1 MFSFKQRPK
10 SMQYLKQYHFD
21 VFVIGGGITGA
32 GIALDAAARGL
43 SVALVDMQDFAAG
56 TSSRSTKLIHGGL
69 RYLKQLDL
77 GVVAS
82 VGREREIV
90 YRNAVHVT
98 TPEKMLLP
106 LYKKGSLSP
115 LTTSLALK
123 LYDRLAGVKKQERR
137 TMLSAKETFER
148 EPLLKQEGLLGSG
161 YYVEYRTDDARLT
174 IEVLKKAVEYGALCL
189 NYAKVTEFLYEKKK
203 VVGVKVKDGMTGKTI
218 EVHATQVV
226 NAAGPWVEAVQKKD
240 ELSDTKQLRLTK
252 GVHIVVDQKHF
263 PLQQSVYFDS
273 ADGRMI
279 FAIPRDGKT
288 YVGTT
293 DTLYEGDLKHPV
305 ATKEDVAYLLAAATS
320 VFPTANITPETIESS
335 WAGIRPLIY
344 EKGKDPTEIS
354 RKDEV
359 WTAPSGLLTIAGGKL
374 TGYRQM
380 AETVV
385 DQIVATH
392 SFKQADPCS
401 TCELALSGARG
412 INTHNFA
419 DYSSYKARE
428 GVQYGLTYE
437 EGKQLVLKYGSNV
450 DAIFNQVKYLYE
462 HGSTMPL
469 ALHAMLLYGMEAEM
483 VVTPSDFFIRRTGL
497 LYFDIEALKR
507 YKLQVLRVMEQHL
520 GYTDTQRAQYLA
532 ELEEAIKQA
541 TDFVH

>member
-1 MFSFKQRPK
+1 MFSYKQRPK
-10 SMQYLKQYHFD
+10 IKQYLENYHFD

-69 RYLKQLDL
+69 RYLKQLDV
-77 GVVAS
+77 GVVAA

-90 YRNAVHVT
+90 YQNAVHVT

-115 LTTSLALK
+115 MTTSLALK
-123 LYDRLAGVKKQERR
+123 VYDRLAGVKKHERR
-137 TMLSAKETFER
+137 TMLNAKETLER
-148 EPLLKQEGLLGSG
+148 EPLLKQEGLIGGG

-174 IEVLKKAVEYGALCL
+174 IEVLKKAAEYGALCL

-203 VVGVKVKDGMTGKTI
+203 VVGVKVEDGITGKTI

-226 NAAGPWVEAVQKKD
+226 NAAGPWIEAIRKKD
-240 ELSDTKQLRLTK
+240 QIADKKQLRLTK
-252 GVHIVVDQKHF
+252 GVHIVIDQKHF
-263 PLQQSVYFDS
+263 PLQQSVYFDCP
-273 ADGRMI
+273 DGRMM
-279 FAIPRDGKT
+279 FAVPRDGKT

-305 ATKEDVAYLLAAATS
+305 ATKEDVAYVLAAAKS
-320 VFPTANITPETIESS
+320 VFPSANITLETIESS

-344 EKGKDPTEIS
+344 EKGKDPAEIS
-354 RKDEV
+354 RKNEV

-374 TGYRQM
+374 TGYRHM

-385 DQIVATH
+385 DQIVTTH

-401 TCELALSGARG
+401 TCELALSGAKG
-412 INTHNFA
+412 INAQNFA

-428 GVQYGLTYE
+428 GVQYGLTYD
-437 EGKQLVLKYGSNV
+437 EGKQLVLKFGSNV
-450 DAIFNQVKYLYE
+450 DAVFKQVKFLYE
-462 HGSTMPL
+462 YGSTMPL
-469 ALHAMLLYGMEAEM
+469 ALHAMLLYSMEAEM
-483 VVTPSDFFIRRTGL
+483 VLTPSDFFIRRTGL
-497 LYFDIEALKR
+497 LYFDIEAVKR
-507 YKLQVLRVMEQHL
+507 YKLQVLRVMEQYL
-520 GYTDTQRAQYLA
+520 GYTETQRDQYLA
-532 ELEEAIKQA
+532 EVDEAINQA
-541 TDFVH
+541 TNFVH